1 MNSVKVRNQKAFEIS
16 VDKFAKQIG
25 VDVVT
30 VVKKLSFDIFADVV
44 AGTPVDTGRA
54 MNNWNISVG
63 SINPSVNDIGGSAN
77 TLAAAKRASAPAK
90 LAGIRPFDTVWISN
104 HLPYIGFLEEGS
116 SSQAPNGWVSQA
128 IQRNLSQL
136 ARFAL

>member
-1 MNSVKVRNQKAFEIS
+1 MIKVLNQKQFS
-16 VDKFAKQIG
+16 VDVDRFAARIG
-25 VDVVT
+25 LDVVT

-63 SINPSVNDIGGSAN
+63 SIDTSTTEIGGA
-77 TLAAAKRASAPAK
+77 RASIQGGKIGEAAPA
-90 LAGIRPFDTVWISN
+90 LAGLRPFDTVWISN

-116 SSQAPNGWVSQA
+116 SQQAPNGWVAQA
-128 IQRNLSQL
+128 IQNNLRQL